1 MYIWILATLIAFFI
15 KGLCGF
21 ANTLI
26 FTSILSFDSAN
37 ANISPVDL
45 ILGCPTNLIMVWENH
60 RKLDHKIYL
69 PLSILVLAGSLPGA
83 FLLKNVHAGAVKIV
97 FGVAVIV
104 VAGEMLLREY
114 RQTKAPASKVLMF
127 FIGIIAG
134 LLCGLFGVGALLAA
148 YVNRVT
154 DDTRTFKANI
164 SAVFVVENTFRLIT
178 YSLLGLFTADILK
191 KVCILIPFALLGLYG
206 GIKSA
211 SVLDDRIV
219 KKIVIMLLILSGIS
233 LIVRNL

>member
-1 MYIWILATLIAFFI
+1 MYLWILATLIAFFT

-26 FTSILSFDSAN
+26 FTSILSFGSAN
-37 ANISPVDL
+37 VNISPVDL
-45 ILGCPTNLIMVWENH
+45 ILGCPTNLIMVWENR

-104 VAGEMLLREY
+104 VAGEMLFREY
-114 RQTKAPASKVLMF
+114 HKTKASTSKILMF

-154 DDTRTFKANI
+154 DDTQTFKANI

-178 YSLLGLFTADILK
+178 YCLLGLFTADILK
-191 KVCILIPFALLGLYG
+191 KVCILIPLH
-206 GIKSA
+206 
-211 SVLDDRIV
+211 
-219 KKIVIMLLILSGIS
+219 
-233 LIVRNL
+233 

>member
-1 MYIWILATLIAFFI
+1 MYLWILATLIAFFI

-26 FTSILSFDSAN
+26 FTSILSFGSAN
-37 ANISPVDL
+37 VNISPVDL
-45 ILGCPTNLIMVWENH
+45 ILGCPTNLIMVWENR

-83 FLLKNVHAGAVKIV
+83 FLLKNVNAGAVKIV

-114 RQTKAPASKVLMF
+114 RQTKAPTSKILMF

-178 YSLLGLFTADILK
+178 YSLLGLFTA
-191 KVCILIPFALLGLYG
+191 G
-206 GIKSA
+206 
-211 SVLDDRIV
+211 
-219 KKIVIMLLILSGIS
+219 
-233 LIVRNL
+233 